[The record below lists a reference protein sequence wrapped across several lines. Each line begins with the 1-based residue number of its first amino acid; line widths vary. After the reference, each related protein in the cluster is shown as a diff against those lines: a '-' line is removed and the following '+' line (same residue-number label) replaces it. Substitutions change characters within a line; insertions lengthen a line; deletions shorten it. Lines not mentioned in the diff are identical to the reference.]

1 MHIKKI
7 KTFLVLAILGLN
19 IFTGCDEQPPVAIDG
34 NAHLIVIALWDTAGF
49 GNTADFVPLQNA
61 KAIISNEYGIAI
73 HYIDELGRLDLKSV
87 PSSVYG
93 VSVRMPHPEDNNIIV
108 TGSISNLE
116 VISGRIVEDT
126 IMAQPISSSGIS
138 INEIY
143 TAGPVNS
150 IFYLF
155 DQYIELYNASDSIKY
170 LDGMMVMRFSSNT
183 DGQGPGAD
191 EYGDGS
197 IQGNTYAFKFP
208 GVPGEQNYPFYPK
221 QFMVLASDAMDH
233 RSMVSTSINLSN
245 ADWEFYNQ
253 FSPNDVDNPNVPNL
267 INMRSDRTSDFLLG
281 LTADVVV
288 LSSGVDSIW
297 ADGIKIETIID
308 GVEFQS
314 NHHPQNKKT
323 LDQRVD
329 RSYVLS
335 PPRYSGL
342 SMKRREP
349 GLDTNNSLD
358 DFLPDHSAP
367 TPGYH

>member
-1 MHIKKI
+1 MHKNKI
-7 KTFLVLAILGLN
+7 KNFLVLKMIGLC
-19 IFTGCDEQPPVAIDG
+19 IFSGCSEQPPVTFDG
-34 NAHLIVIALWDTAGF
+34 NANLIVIALWDTAGF
-49 GNTADFVPLQNA
+49 GNAADFVPLQNA
-61 KAIISNEYGIAI
+61 KAIISNEYGVAI
-73 HYIDELGRLDLKSV
+73 NYTDELGRLDLKSV

-108 TGSISNLE
+108 TGSISNVE
-116 VISGRIVEDT
+116 VISGSTVEDT

-221 QFMVLASDAMDH
+221 QFIVLASDAMDH
-233 RSMVSTSINLSN
+233 RRMVSTSINLSN

-281 LTADVVV
+281 LTADVVIV
-288 LSSGVDSIW
+288 SSGLDSIW

-308 GVEFQS
+308 GVEYQS